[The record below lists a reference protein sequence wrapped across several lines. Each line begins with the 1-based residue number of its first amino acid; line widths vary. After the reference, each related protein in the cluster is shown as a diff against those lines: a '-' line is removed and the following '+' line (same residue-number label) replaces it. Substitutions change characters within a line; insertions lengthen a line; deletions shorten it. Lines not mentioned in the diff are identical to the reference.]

1 MCLCVRCALHT
12 PNKHT
17 NTQPYTVLWSVSNYS
32 TTYTIPVCTMFFTI
46 RSINKNGVRKNPVQD
61 PVQVRK
67 RGLCRGIYT
76 VYSLQHYAH
85 YTHTTPITIWKK
97 KRDIY
102 LGRRCVVL
110 NSLSNHHSPPF
121 WCAIG
126 TWDMGLVRY
135 SGSLRVQLCLIFP
148 PSQSQFIYLRKVM

>member
-1 MCLCVRCALHT
+1 MLYTL
-12 PNKHT
+12 PT
-17 NTQPYTVLWSVSNYS
+17 NTRIHSLILWSVSNYS

-46 RSINKNGVRKNPVQD
+46 RSINKNGVGKKNPVQD

-67 RGLCRGIYT
+67 RGSCRGIYT

-85 YTHTTPITIWKK
+85 YTHTTPITTWKK

-121 WCAIG
+121 WSAIG

-135 SGSLRVQLCLIFP
+135 SDSHRVYLCLMFP
-148 PSQSQFIYLRKVM
+148 PFQNQSIYLRKVM